1 MSKLGKVFYLL
12 SAFSFA
18 SAVVIRLLIGGWVP
32 FLWICIA
39 MAVGFF
45 VGATWN
51 DRLLFKEF
59 FGMKTTKQGLSMG
72 AMIGLVFGFLV
83 AVNFIAVRKYKVFDF
98 SSAQQNTLSAQ
109 SIQLLK
115 GLSADLQVF
124 YFYQKGAEG
133 VEENRRAFIELLK
146 KYQDQSS
153 FVKLEFVDVNERP
166 DLTEKYG
173 VNKGNGVVFVDYKGR
188 KNQIQKIDEQEL
200 TSALVKVTREKD
212 KVVYFTVG
220 HGEKSLEDLRE
231 TTGAGA
237 LKGLLEGNRYTVKTL
252 SLTEKGEVPTDADVL
267 FILGPTQSFLEPELK
282 ALRMYLQKGG
292 SLVVSLEQK
301 TQHYLGSLLADLGL
315 EAKDEYLVN
324 FVDTAV
330 GRAVNPQATT
340 GMQFSPTH
348 QITKPFEK
356 NLFTVFRLPM
366 PLQQASRA
374 PEGYVI
380 DPLVKTSDKTMS
392 YKDTAFKT
400 SGAIGTYNVAMAVK
414 GRMNGAEAT
423 APEFSAVVF
432 GDSDFMSN
440 QLLYQNLNRDLVL
453 NSVAFL
459 AKEENLISITP
470 KEIGITK
477 MQMSETAFY
486 LFIFGFIITLP
497 LALLIAG
504 GTLWVRRRHA

>member
-1 MSKLGKVFYLL
+1 MSKLGKIFYLL
-12 SAFSFA
+12 AALSFV

-39 MAVGFF
+39 LSIGFF
-45 VGATWN
+45 GGAIWN
-51 DRLLFKEF
+51 DRLFYRDF

-72 AMIGLVFGFLV
+72 ALICLVMGFLI

-115 GLSADLQVF
+115 SLNADLQVF

-153 FVKLEFVDVNERP
+153 FVKLEFIDVNERP

-212 KVVYFTVG
+212 KLVYFTVG
-220 HGEKSLEDLRE
+220 HGEKNLEDLRE
-231 TTGAGA
+231 TGGIGAF
-237 LKGLLEGNRYTVKTL
+237 KGLLEGNRYTVKTVSL
-252 SLTEKGEVPTDADVL
+252 SEKGEVPADADVL
-267 FILGPTQSFLEPELK
+267 CVVGPVQAFLEPEIK
-282 ALRMYLQKGG
+282 AIEAYLRKGG
-292 SLVVSLEQK
+292 SLVLSLEQK
-301 TQHYLGSLLADLGL
+301 SHHNLLPLLSELGV
-315 EAKDEYLVN
+315 EAKEEYLVN
-324 FVDTAV
+324 FVDTQV

-340 GMQFSPTH
+340 GIQFSPTH

-366 PLQQASRA
+366 PLAQTAHA
-374 PEGYVI
+374 PEGLAI

-392 YKDTAFKT
+392 YKDTSFKT
-400 SGAIGTYNVAMAVK
+400 AGTIGTYTVAMAVK
-414 GRMNGAEAT
+414 GRFAGADPK

-432 GDSDFMSN
+432 GDADFISN

-453 NSVAFL
+453 NTVAFL

-486 LFIFGFIITLP
+486 VFIFGFIILLP

-504 GTLWVRRRHA
+504 GTLWIRRRHA